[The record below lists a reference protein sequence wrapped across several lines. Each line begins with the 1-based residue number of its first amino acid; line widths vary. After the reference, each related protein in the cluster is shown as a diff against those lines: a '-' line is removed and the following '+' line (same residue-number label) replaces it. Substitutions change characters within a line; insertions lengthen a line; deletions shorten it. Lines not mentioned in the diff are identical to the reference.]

1 MVRTLF
7 LLVAVVA
14 AILAIVLDTTSLY
27 AVAIVLLLSAIAVLV
42 FFQQRR
48 SKQTAER
55 PLPASGSEDELSDLG
70 ILDVR
75 PRATS
80 AGGAGEARA
89 TPVPYQTGTSA
100 SPAQEDAI
108 SNPPAYRDAGE
119 ASLPP
124 SVRVM
129 RGSPREKNEPVV
141 IASNNEAVRKDVLL
155 PCLQSLLAAVRGQTV
170 CLLKQEGSE
179 TRYRIEAVV
188 SQDANARLRGHFSAR
203 PPFLSLLPDEVAVSS
218 VGEGG
223 LPEDHLGYYH
233 EPTDVRQVAWT
244 PLPGLAEPHYLILAD
259 TKREIGF
266 RVQEPALLADFAAL
280 LVAIMDIGETKAD
293 DEEEGAPHDL
303 DPESPGDAEP
313 PRLEQAAH
321 TPATRP
327 RREIIA
333 EEIEHAQTHERSLA
347 LALVYLN
354 QAETVADDGEE
365 AVSEAEA
372 ALERR
377 LRRETPD
384 GRVERF
390 GELTYGVFLETGV
403 AQAESWATRVQ
414 DQLAQETG
422 ALEGGVSIGI
432 ALLGER
438 HRTPDALRD
447 DATKALQAAYQTGT
461 STILE

>member
-7 LLVAVVA
+7 LLAAVVA

-27 AVAIVLLLSAIAVLV
+27 AVAIVFLLGAIALLV
-42 FFQQRR
+42 FFQHQR
-48 SKQTAER
+48 SKQMEAR
-55 PLPASGSEDELSDLG
+55 ALSASGSRDELSELG

-75 PRATS
+75 PRTTPV
-80 AGGAGEARA
+80 GGAGTA
-89 TPVPYQTGTSA
+89 TSSVQGGPSTL
-100 SPAQEDAI
+100 PAQENAL
-108 SNPPAYRDAGE
+108 SVSPAYRDAGD
-119 ASLPP
+119 AALPS

-129 RGSPREKNEPVV
+129 RGSPRGKNEPVV
-141 IASNNEAVRKDVLL
+141 NASNTEAVRKDVLL
-155 PCLQSLLAAVRGQTV
+155 PCLQSLLAAVRGNTV
-170 CLLKQEGSE
+170 CLLKQDGSE
-179 TRYRIEAVV
+179 ARYRIEAVV
-188 SQDANARLRGHFSAR
+188 SQDAKARLRGHFSAK
-203 PPFLSLLPDEVAVSS
+203 PPFLALLPDEVAVSS

-233 EPTDVRQVAWT
+233 EPVDVRQVVWT
-244 PLPGLAEPHYLILAD
+244 PLPGFAEPHYILLAD

-280 LVAIMDIGETKAD
+280 LVVLLDVGETKTD
-293 DEEEGAPHDL
+293 DEEDLPGDL
-303 DPESPGDAEP
+303 DPEAEP
-313 PRLEQAAH
+313 PRTESGARTA
-321 TPATRP
+321 ATRP

-333 EEIEHAQTHERSLA
+333 EEIEHAQTHDRSLA

-354 QAETVADDGEE
+354 QAEAVADHGEE

-372 ALERR
+372 TLERR
-377 LRRETPD
+377 LRLETPE

-390 GELTYGVFLETGV
+390 GELTYGVFLETGI
-403 AQAESWATRVQ
+403 AQAESWATHVQ

-438 HRTPDALRD
+438 HDTPDALRN

>member
-7 LLVAVVA
+7 LLAAVVA

-27 AVAIVLLLSAIAVLV
+27 AVAIVLLLGAIALLV
-42 FFQQRR
+42 FFQQQR
-48 SKQTAER
+48 SKQVEAR
-55 PLPASGSEDELSDLG
+55 ALSASGRKEELSELG

-75 PRATS
+75 PRATPAGSTENAVEASGQTGS
-80 AGGAGEARA
+80 AG
-89 TPVPYQTGTSA
+89 PSL
-100 SPAQEDAI
+100 QENAL
-108 SNPPAYRDAGE
+108 SNPPAYRDTGE
-119 ASLPP
+119 ASLPS

-129 RGSPREKNEPVV
+129 RGSPRGKNEPVV
-141 IASNNEAVRKDVLL
+141 NASNTEAVRKDVLL
-155 PCLQSLLAAVRGQTV
+155 PCLQSLLAAVRGNTV
-170 CLLKQEGSE
+170 CLLKQDGSE
-179 TRYRIEAVV
+179 ARYRIEAVV
-188 SQDANARLRGHFSAR
+188 SQDAKARLRGHFSAK
-203 PPFLSLLPDEVAVSS
+203 PPFLALLPNEVAVSS

-233 EPTDVRQVAWT
+233 EPVDVRQVAWT
-244 PLPGLAEPHYLILAD
+244 PLPGFAEPHYILLAD

-280 LVAIMDIGETKAD
+280 LVVLLDAGETKTD
-293 DEEEGAPHDL
+293 DEDDPPHAQ
-303 DPESPGDAEP
+303 DPEALAEAEP
-313 PRLEQAAH
+313 PRAESVASTA
-321 TPATRP
+321 ATRP

-333 EEIEHAQTHERSLA
+333 EEIEHAQTHGRSLA

-354 QAETVADDGEE
+354 QAEAVADHGEE
-365 AVSEAEA
+365 AISEAEA
-372 ALERR
+372 TLERR
-377 LRRETPD
+377 LRRETPE

-390 GELTYGVFLETGV
+390 GELTYGVFLETGTV
-403 AQAESWATRVQ
+403 QAESWATHVQ

-438 HRTPDALRD
+438 HDTPDALRD